1 LSNCLGQVVKSEA
14 NSNEEASIVAA
25 PVATLEGNWSM
36 RGLRFGLLLAG
47 TAVAVILAAR
57 TSTHAGQAEDRAVEA
72 LVPVPDTSGFPPP
85 TAADAAISA
94 VKPTARPEALV
105 PVPDTSGFPPPS
117 AKDVDITSTTPAS
130 PAAASEQ
137 DTAKAA
143 SIPATPEQQLADK
156 LREYLTGKVDRI
168 IDRKSRPAVDAFYAA
183 RNYAPLWIDNGNA
196 SARAKAAAAFLA
208 KVDADG
214 LDPADYPV
222 PQIKAGADI
231 ATLADAELKFTSTVL
246 TYARHAQTGRV
257 HYSRISPDI
266 FYNLVMPEPADLL
279 GKMADAKDVA
289 AALDSFNP
297 PHAGYKAL
305 KAKLAEMRPEEASGK
320 RIEHGP
326 VLKLGKN
333 LMEDPRVPLLRER
346 LGIAGQADD
355 TSYDKTLAD
364 AVKKFQR
371 QHGMAE
377 SGVLTAATI
386 DALNGVRRDR
396 EADII
401 RANMER
407 WRWLPRDLGKAYV
420 MVNIPDFTL
429 KVVDNGA
436 VVWTTRIVSGK
447 PGKMATPL
455 LSETMKYIT
464 INPTW
469 NVPPSI
475 INNEYL
481 PVLQQDPG
489 ALERVGLKVEY
500 NRDGTIRIYQPPG
513 ERNALGRIR
522 FNFPNKFLVYQHD
535 TPDKHLFAQNVRA
548 FSHGCMRVQ
557 NPDKYAEVLFSIAN
571 PKDGYTVDRIHKMYG
586 TGERDIQLQTHI
598 PVHLTYQTA
607 FVDDAG
613 KLVIRDDIYGRDASY
628 FAVMRGSEHRV
639 ADLAVEHR
647 EANATPRPR
656 LPTGEYSS
664 FASNGGSFFERLFGG
679 SGEMRSPPP
688 PRAVPQRR
696 VYFQR

>member
-1 LSNCLGQVVKSEA
+1 
-14 NSNEEASIVAA
+14 
-25 PVATLEGNWSM
+25 M

-57 TSTHAGQAEDRAVEA
+57 TSTTHAAQAEGRTLEA

-85 TAADAAISA
+85 TAADVAASE
-94 VKPTARPEALV
+94 VTPTSRPEALV
-105 PVPDTSGFPPPS
+105 PVPDTAGVPPPTV
-117 AKDVDITSTTPAS
+117 KDVDITSATPAS
-130 PAAASEQ
+130 PAAAGEQ
-137 DTAKAA
+137 AA
-143 SIPATPEQQLADK
+143 APVPATPEQQLADK

-168 IDRKSRPAVDAFYAA
+168 IDRKSRPAVDAFYAS
-183 RNYAPLWIDNGNA
+183 RNYAPLWIDNGNVN
-196 SARAKAAAAFLA
+196 ARAKAAAAFLA

-222 PQIKAGADI
+222 PQVKAGADI
-231 ATLADAELKFTSTVL
+231 AALADAELKFSSTVL

-266 FYNLVMPEPADLL
+266 FYNLVVPEPADVL
-279 GKMADAKDVA
+279 GKLADAGNVA
-289 AALDSFNP
+289 AALDGFNP

-305 KAKLAEMRPEEASGK
+305 KAKLAEIRPGEATGGK

-333 LMEDPRVPLLRER
+333 LVDDPRVPLLRER
-346 LGIAGQADD
+346 LSVAGHAGD
-355 TSYDKTLAD
+355 TSYDKPLAD

-371 QHGMAE
+371 QHGMAD
-377 SGVLTAATI
+377 SGALTAATV

-401 RANMER
+401 IANMER

-429 KVVDNGA
+429 KVVDNDA
-436 VVWTTRIVSGK
+436 LVWTTRIVSGK

-481 PVLQQDPG
+481 PALQQDPG
-489 ALERVGLKVEY
+489 ALERIGLKVEY
-500 NRDGTIRIYQPPG
+500 NRDGTVRVYQPPG

-535 TPDKHLFAQNVRA
+535 TPDKNLFAHDVRA
-548 FSHGCMRVQ
+548 YSHGCMRVQ

-571 PKDGYTVDRIHKMYG
+571 PKDGYTVDRIRKMYG

-613 KLVIRDDIYGRDASY
+613 KLVIRDDVYGRDASY
-628 FAVMRGSEHRV
+628 FAVMRGSERRM
-639 ADLAVEHR
+639 ADVGVEHR
-647 EANATPRPR
+647 DANATPRPR

-688 PRAVPQRR
+688 RVVPQRR
-696 VYFQR
+696 VYFSR